1 MGQSVDRAALG
12 EFLRARREALRPE
25 DVGLLPR
32 ARRRT
37 PGLRREDVAEL
48 CAMSVDY
55 VARLER
61 GDGPQPSVQMAAA
74 LARGLRLTLEERDH
88 LLLLCGH
95 RPAAR
100 ELRGEHVGP
109 GLLRVLDRL
118 VDTPAQVMGPAGET
132 LLQTPPAV
140 ALLGDQTRHTGL
152 TRSATY
158 RWFTDPAERARY
170 LPEDHAAN
178 GRVQVAQLRSA
189 AARHGAGSRAAQV
202 VAELRRSSA
211 EFAALWD
218 RQEVGLS
225 WIEAKRFVHPQLGR
239 LDLHCQTL
247 LDADQGQFLLVFTA
261 SPGTPDAEALA
272 LLAVLGTD
280 RFPATGPR

>member
-1 MGQSVDRAALG
+1 MAQPVDRAALG
-12 EFLRARREALRPE
+12 EFLRARREALTPE
-25 DVGLLPR
+25 DVGLVPR
-32 ARRRT
+32 VRRRT

-61 GDGPQPSVQMAAA
+61 GDGPQPSAQMAAA
-74 LARGLRLTLEERDH
+74 LARGLRLTLDERDH
-88 LLLLCGH
+88 LFLLCGH

-118 VDTPAQVMGPAGET
+118 TDTPAQVIGSAGET
-132 LLQTPPAV
+132 LLQTPAAV
-140 ALLGDQTRHTGL
+140 ALLGEQTQYTGL
-152 TRSATY
+152 ARSAPY

-170 LPEDHAAN
+170 VPEDHALN
-178 GRVQVAQLRSA
+178 GRVQVSQLRAA
-189 AARHGAGSRAAQV
+189 AARDGAGSRAAQV
-202 VAELRRSSA
+202 VAELRRHSA
-211 EFAALWD
+211 EFADLWD
-218 RQEVGLS
+218 RQEVGLRWS
-225 WIEAKRFVHPQLGR
+225 DAKRFDHPELGR

-247 LDADQGQFLLVFTA
+247 LDPDQGQVLLVFTA
-261 SPGTPDAEALA
+261 TPGTEDAEKLA

-280 RFPATGPR
+280 RFPVT